1 MPQSWVVG
9 TLKNGVTLTYSGG
22 NNGLVISGQ
31 VTAYG
36 CGGPVAGA
44 LTLIKGYWT
53 KSSTLK
59 NSEEWC
65 HVGAYLVVNRK
76 LKVFWDQVHFKV

>member
-53 KSSTLK
+53 KIKYTQ
-59 NSEEWC
+59 EFRR
-65 HVGAYLVVNRK
+65 VVSCWSIFGSK
-76 LKVFWDQVHFKV
+76 S